1 MAFLTSIASKAKL
14 TSLIGALTIGAVL
27 TTSACLL
34 LLVHIQLKDDVTNRS
49 LHNQE
54 LSLGLGA
61 TLLAAQQPGAEVK
74 WAGGGQVEK
83 IVVERLPDFSS
94 HVLVDSI
101 SRVTGE
107 PATFFAYDAQTDDF
121 IRLSTTVKKEDGT
134 RAVGTTLGKA
144 SAAYAPMRRG
154 ERYSGTAEIL
164 GVPYY
169 TIYQPILDRSQSVVG
184 ILFAGVKRET
194 IAASARELIW
204 NIAILSLVLVALMTA
219 VSLFAAR
226 ALVRPVPVL
235 ADVMRRLADHDL
247 DCDIPFAD
255 RENEIGEMSR
265 AVAVFRDN
273 LTAQAMMETE
283 KARDNSLRGTRQKK
297 LEALI
302 ARFREEAE
310 QALANVGSTAVELQ
324 STAKSLTEIA
334 SGTTEKATAVAAASE
349 EASTNVVSVAAAAEE
364 LSRSISDI
372 SQQISA
378 ASDSIGKASELASA
392 TNTKVSALAT
402 AAHQI
407 GEVVTLINQ
416 IASQTN
422 LLALNATIEAAR
434 AGEAGKGFAVVA
446 AEVKGL
452 ADQTAKATEAI
463 SRQISTVQVSTDEA
477 AGAIE
482 EISRSMSEVSVITTS
497 IAESVGQQG
506 QATSEISGNV
516 QQAATGTKHVTETIF
531 GVTSA
536 ASATSTS
543 ARKVLD
549 ASGAVSAKT
558 EDLKSKIEKFLAE
571 VAAA

>member
-1 MAFLTSIASKAKL
+1 MDFLKSIASKAKL
-14 TSLIGALTIGAVL
+14 TSLIGALTIAAVL

-34 LLVHIQLKDDVTNRS
+34 LLVHVQLKDDVAGRS

-61 TLLAAQQPGAEVK
+61 TLFAEQVPGAEVR
-74 WAGGGQVEK
+74 WSAAGKVER
-83 IVVERLPDFSS
+83 IAAERLPDFSDNA
-94 HVLVDSI
+94 LVDAI
-101 SRVTGE
+101 SQVTGE
-107 PATFFAYDAQTDDF
+107 PATIFAYDAKADDF
-121 IRLSTTVKKEDGT
+121 VRLSTTVKKEDGS
-134 RAVGTTLGKA
+134 RAVGTALGKA
-144 SAAYAPMRRG
+144 SAAYETVKRG
-154 ERYSGTAEIL
+154 ESYSGTADIL

-169 TIYQPILDRSQSVVG
+169 TVYQPIVDRSQKVIG

-194 IAASARELIW
+194 IAASARDLIW
-204 NIAILSLVLVALMTA
+204 KIAIASVALVGIMA
-219 VSLFAAR
+219 AGSLFAAR
-226 ALVRPVPVL
+226 ALVRPVPAL
-235 ADVMRRLADHDL
+235 ADVMHRLAGNDVE
-247 DCDIPFAD
+247 CDIPYAD
-255 RENEIGEMSR
+255 WQNEIGEMSR
-265 AVAVFRDN
+265 AVEVFRDN
-273 LTAQAMMETE
+273 LVAQAIMETE
-283 KARDNSLRGTRQKK
+283 KARDTTMRGTRQKK
-297 LEALI
+297 LEMLI
-302 ARFREEAE
+302 AKFREDAE
-310 QALANVGSTAVELQ
+310 LALADVGSTAVEMQ
-324 STAKSLTEIA
+324 STAKALTEIA
-334 SGTTEKATAVAAASE
+334 SGTSEKATAVAAASE
-349 EASTNVVSVAAAAEE
+349 QASTNVVSVAAAAEE

-378 ASDSIGKASELASA
+378 ASDSIGKASDLASA

-482 EISRSMSEVSVITTS
+482 EISRSMSEVSHITMS

-531 GVTSA
+531 GVTTA
-536 ASATSTS
+536 AGATTTS

-558 EDLKSKIEKFLAE
+558 ADLKSKIDRFLAE
-571 VAAA
+571 VSAA

>member
-1 MAFLTSIASKAKL
+1 
-14 TSLIGALTIGAVL
+14 
-27 TTSACLL
+27 
-34 LLVHIQLKDDVTNRS
+34 
-49 LHNQE
+49 
-54 LSLGLGA
+54 
-61 TLLAAQQPGAEVK
+61 
-74 WAGGGQVEK
+74 
-83 IVVERLPDFSS
+83 VERLPDLSS
-94 HVLVDSI
+94 HALVDSI
-101 SRVTGE
+101 TRVTGE
-107 PATFFAYDAQTDDF
+107 PATIFTYDAQEDDF
-121 IRLSTTVKKEDGT
+121 VRLSTTVKKDDGS
-134 RAVGTTLGKA
+134 RAVGTALGKA
-144 SAAYAPMRRG
+144 SPAYAPIRRG
-154 ERYSGTAEIL
+154 ESYNGTADIL

-169 TIYQPILDRSQSVVG
+169 TVYQPIVDRSQKVVG
-184 ILFAGVKRET
+184 ILFAGVKQET

-204 NIAILSLVLVALMTA
+204 KIAIVSLILVAIMTA
-219 VSLFAAR
+219 VSLLAAR

-265 AVAVFRDN
+265 AVEVFRDN
-273 LTAQAMMETE
+273 LVAQAMMETE
-283 KARDNSLRGTRQKK
+283 KARDTTLRGTRQKK

-302 ARFREEAE
+302 AGFRGEAE
-310 QALANVGSTAVELQ
+310 QA
-324 STAKSLTEIA
+324 LTEIA
-334 SGTTEKATAVAAASE
+334 SGTTEKATTVASASE

-364 LSRSISDI
+364 LSRSITDI

-378 ASDSIGKASELASA
+378 ASDSIGKASDLASA
-392 TNTKVSALAT
+392 TNAKVSALAT

-463 SRQISTVQVSTDEA
+463 SRQISTVQASTDEA

-516 QQAATGTKHVTETIF
+516 QQAATGTKHVTETII

-549 ASGAVSAKT
+549 ASGAVGAKT
-558 EDLKSKIEKFLAE
+558 QDLKSKIEKFLAE

>member
-1 MAFLTSIASKAKL
+1 MGLLTSIASKAKL

-27 TTSACLL
+27 TTSVCLL
-34 LLVHIQLKDDVTNRS
+34 LLVHIQLKDDVANRS
-49 LHNQE
+49 QHNQE

-61 TLLAAQQPGAEVK
+61 TLLSAQQPGTEVK
-74 WAGGGQVEK
+74 WSSGGRVEK
-83 IVVERLPDFSS
+83 IVVERLPDLSS
-94 HVLVDSI
+94 HALVDSI
-101 SRVTGE
+101 TRVTGE
-107 PATFFAYDAQTDDF
+107 PATIFTYDAQEDDF
-121 IRLSTTVKKEDGT
+121 VRLSTTVKKDDGS
-134 RAVGTTLGKA
+134 RAVGTALGKA
-144 SAAYAPMRRG
+144 SPAYAPIRRG
-154 ERYSGTAEIL
+154 ESYNGTADIL

-169 TIYQPILDRSQSVVG
+169 TVYQPIVDRSQKVVG
-184 ILFAGVKRET
+184 ILFAGVKQET

-204 NIAILSLVLVALMTA
+204 KIAIVSLILVAIMTA
-219 VSLFAAR
+219 VSLLAAR

-265 AVAVFRDN
+265 AVEVFRDN
-273 LTAQAMMETE
+273 LVAQAMMETE
-283 KARDNSLRGTRQKK
+283 KARDTTLRGTRQKK

-302 ARFREEAE
+302 AGFRGEAE
-310 QALANVGSTAVELQ
+310 QALADVGSTAV
-324 STAKSLTEIA
+324 A
-334 SGTTEKATAVAAASE
+334 SASE

-364 LSRSISDI
+364 LSRSITDI

-378 ASDSIGKASELASA
+378 ASDSIGKASDLASA
-392 TNTKVSALAT
+392 TNAKVSALAT

-463 SRQISTVQVSTDEA
+463 SRQISTVQASTDEA

-516 QQAATGTKHVTETIF
+516 QQAATGTKHVTETII

-549 ASGAVSAKT
+549 ASGAVGAKT
-558 EDLKSKIEKFLAE
+558 QDLKSKIEKFLAE

>member
-1 MAFLTSIASKAKL
+1 MEFLKSIASKAKL

-34 LLVHIQLKDDVTNRS
+34 LLVHLQLKGDVANRS

-61 TLLAAQQPGAEVK
+61 TLLEAQVPGTEVRWSADGK
-74 WAGGGQVEK
+74 VEK
-83 IVVERLPDFSS
+83 IVAERLPDLSN
-94 HVLVDSI
+94 HALVDSV

-107 PATFFAYDAQTDDF
+107 PATIFGYDAQADDF
-121 IRLSTTVKKEDGT
+121 IRLSTTVKKDDGS
-134 RAVGTTLGKA
+134 RAVGTALGKA
-144 SAAYAPMRRG
+144 SAAYAPVRRG
-154 ERYSGTAEIL
+154 ESYNGTADIL

-169 TIYQPILDRSQSVVG
+169 TVYQPIVDRSQKVIG
-184 ILFAGVKRET
+184 ILFAGVKQET
-194 IAASARELIW
+194 IAASARALIW
-204 NIAILSLVLVALMTA
+204 QIAIASLALVAIMTA

-235 ADVMRRLADHDL
+235 ADVMRRLADHDVE
-247 DCDIPFAD
+247 CDIPFAD

-265 AVAVFRDN
+265 AVEVFRDN
-273 LTAQAMMETE
+273 LVAQAMMETE
-283 KARDNSLRGTRQKK
+283 KARDTTMRGTRQRK

-302 ARFREEAE
+302 QKFREDAE
-310 QALANVGSTAVELQ
+310 QALANMGSTAVEMQ
-324 STAKSLTEIA
+324 STAKALTEIA
-334 SGTTEKATAVAAASE
+334 SGTSEKATAVAAASE
-349 EASTNVVSVAAAAEE
+349 EASANVVSVAAAAEQ

-378 ASDSIGKASELASA
+378 ASDSIGKSSDLASA
-392 TNTKVSALAT
+392 TNSKVSALAT

-452 ADQTAKATEAI
+452 ADQTAKATDAI

-477 AGAIE
+477 ATAIE
-482 EISRSMSEVSVITTS
+482 EISRSMSEVAVITTS

-516 QQAATGTKHVTETIF
+516 AQAATGTKHVTETIF
-531 GVTSA
+531 GVTTA
-536 ASATSTS
+536 ASATTTS

-549 ASGAVSAKT
+549 ASSEVSAKT
-558 EDLKSKIEKFLAE
+558 LDLKSKIEKFLTE

>member
-1 MAFLTSIASKAKL
+1 MGFLTSIASKAKL

-27 TTSACLL
+27 TTSVCLL
-34 LLVHIQLKDDVTNRS
+34 LLVHIQLKDDVANRS
-49 LHNQE
+49 QHNQE

-61 TLLAAQQPGAEVK
+61 TLLSAQQPGTEVK
-74 WAGGGQVEK
+74 WSSGGRVEK
-83 IVVERLPDFSS
+83 IVVERLPDLSS
-94 HVLVDSI
+94 HALVDSI
-101 SRVTGE
+101 TRVTGE
-107 PATFFAYDAQTDDF
+107 PATIFTYDAQEDDF
-121 IRLSTTVKKEDGT
+121 VRLSTTVKKDDGS
-134 RAVGTTLGKA
+134 RAVGTALGKA
-144 SAAYAPMRRG
+144 SPAYAPIRRG
-154 ERYSGTAEIL
+154 ESYNGTADIL

-169 TIYQPILDRSQSVVG
+169 TVYQPIVDRSQKVVG
-184 ILFAGVKRET
+184 ILFAGVKQET

-204 NIAILSLVLVALMTA
+204 KIAIVSLILVAIMTA
-219 VSLFAAR
+219 VSLLAAR

-265 AVAVFRDN
+265 AVEVFRDN
-273 LTAQAMMETE
+273 LVAQAMMETE
-283 KARDNSLRGTRQKK
+283 KARDTTLRGTRQKK

-302 ARFREEAE
+302 AGFRGEAE
-310 QALANVGSTAVELQ
+310 QALADVGSTAVELQ
-324 STAKSLTEIA
+324 TTAQALTEIA
-334 SGTTEKATAVAAASE
+334 SGTTEKATAVASASE

-364 LSRSISDI
+364 LSRSITDI

-378 ASDSIGKASELASA
+378 ASDSIGKASDLASA
-392 TNTKVSALAT
+392 TNAKVSALAT

-463 SRQISTVQVSTDEA
+463 SRQISTVQASTDEA

-516 QQAATGTKHVTETIF
+516 QQAATGTKHVTETII

-549 ASGAVSAKT
+549 ASGAVGAKT
-558 EDLKSKIEKFLAE
+558 QDLKSKIEKFLAE